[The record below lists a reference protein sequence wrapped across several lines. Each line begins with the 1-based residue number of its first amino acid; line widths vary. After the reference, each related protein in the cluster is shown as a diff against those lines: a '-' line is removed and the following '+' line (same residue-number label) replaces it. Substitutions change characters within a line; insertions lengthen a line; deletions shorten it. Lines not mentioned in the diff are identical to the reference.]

1 MTQSYRDC
9 PERNVSQLP
18 QYKSIVLL
26 FYFRRICFL
35 RNWRGLHWTMRIST
49 QNRRG
54 PLCTPGMPECGAS
67 RDRDENASDSIL
79 DKALQMI
86 SETSAVHTEENNR
99 KVCVELSF
107 CGISGFS
114 RCGAREFSQ
123 MAEIRTARY
132 FYGIF
137 LKNSENWLL
146 CGEICSKINQL

>member
-1 MTQSYRDC
+1 MRQR
-9 PERNVSQLP
+9 LP
-18 QYKSIVLL
+18 PTVVLMSGSPPLPLQDSIGFLVPNDSL
-26 FYFRRICFL
+26 FIDFIWHL
-35 RNWRGLHWTMRIST
+35 
-49 QNRRG
+49 
-54 PLCTPGMPECGAS
+54 LCTLESHCVSGGRS
-67 RDRDENASDSIL
+67 QRDENASDSIL

-146 CGEICSKINQL
+146 CGEICSKINRL